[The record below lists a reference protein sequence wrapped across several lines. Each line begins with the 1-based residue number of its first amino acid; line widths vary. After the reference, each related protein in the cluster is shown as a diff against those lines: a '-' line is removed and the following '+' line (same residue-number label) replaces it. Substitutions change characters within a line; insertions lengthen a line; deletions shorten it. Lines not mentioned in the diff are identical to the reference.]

1 MTTAAGREPVVVT
14 ALGMTAWEP
23 EFISALRHPAVG
35 LAVARRCFEAV
46 DLLAFVEAAA
56 VDGAVIGDGLDG
68 LDAEVVARMHR
79 RGCWVMA
86 VVSDEQASTRARTL
100 GVDSVVILDPAHAA
114 TAAREA
120 GACARAL
127 ALPSPADSVEP
138 PARGRVVCVWGP
150 PGSTG
155 RSTIALALA
164 DEVARAG
171 FTCALVD
178 ADPTAPCLDQLA
190 AVSTAA
196 SVTWSQR
203 QVAQGRL
210 TRRGLLDAM
219 PLTRSGVRV
228 LPGGAGDGV
237 LRPDLWPTV
246 REQLRAAVDVVV
258 IDLGAHAHPDAENPE
273 DQRLAEALSA
283 DELVTVGTCE
293 PVGLARLMRF
303 LVSLSAHPTV
313 DGPGPRHTVAVTA
326 MPSDSA
332 SAAFVRMHVAP
343 LLRTLHGSIALVDD
357 DRATCLAAR
366 TRGLPLADVA
376 PASRVRRDL
385 QALAAH
391 IAAPAA

>member
-1 MTTAAGREPVVVT
+1 MTGVAGRETVVVT

-46 DLLAFVEAAA
+46 DLLAFVEATA
-56 VDGAVIGDGLDG
+56 VDGAVIGDSLDG
-68 LDAEVVARMHR
+68 LDAEVISRMHR

-86 VVSDEQASTRARTL
+86 VVSDEQASTRARLL
-100 GVDSVVILDPAHAA
+100 GVDCVVILDPAHPAS
-114 TAAREA
+114 AARDA
-120 GACARAL
+120 GVCARSL
-127 ALPSPADSVEP
+127 AVPPSADAAEP

-155 RSTIALALA
+155 RSTVALALA

-171 FTCALVD
+171 LTCALVD

-210 TRRGLLDAM
+210 TRRALLDAM

-228 LPGGAGDGV
+228 LPGGTGDGM

-246 REQLRAAVDVVV
+246 REQLREAVDVVV

-273 DQRLAEALSA
+273 DQYLIEAFSA

-303 LVSLSAHPTV
+303 LVALSAHPTA
-313 DGPGPRHTVAVTA
+313 GAPGPRHTVAVTA
-326 MPSDSA
+326 MPGDSA
-332 SAAFVRMHVAP
+332 SAAFVRMHIAP
-343 LLRTLHGSIALVDD
+343 LLRNLQGSIALVDD
-357 DRATCLAAR
+357 DRATCIAAR
-366 TRGLPLADVA
+366 TRGLTLAEVA

-385 QALAAH
+385 RALAAH

>member
-1 MTTAAGREPVVVT
+1 MTIGPGRETVVVT

-35 LAVARRCFEAV
+35 LAVVRRCFEAV
-46 DLLAFVEAAA
+46 DLLACIEATA
-56 VDGAVIGDGLDG
+56 VDGAIIGDGLDG
-68 LDAEVVARMHR
+68 LDAEVVARIRR

-86 VVSDEQASTRARTL
+86 VVSDEQAAVRARML
-100 GVDSVVILDPAHAA
+100 GADSVVLLDPDHPAG
-114 TAAREA
+114 AARDA
-120 GACARAL
+120 GASARVL
-127 ALPSPADSVEP
+127 AQP
-138 PARGRVVCVWGP
+138 PESDAPEIPGRGRVVCVWGP
-150 PGSTG
+150 AGSTG
-155 RSTIALALA
+155 RSTVALTLA
-164 DEVARAG
+164 DEAARRG
-171 FTCALVD
+171 FSCALVD

-190 AVSTAA
+190 AVVSPA

-210 TRRGLLDAM
+210 TRRGLLEAM
-219 PLTRSGVRV
+219 PVTRSGVRV
-228 LPGGAGDGV
+228 LPGGAGDSM

-246 REQLRAAVDVVV
+246 REQLKEAVEVVV
-258 IDLGAHAHPDAENPE
+258 IDLGAFGHPDAEDSG
-273 DQRLAEALSA
+273 DQRLAEALGA

-303 LVSLSAHPTV
+303 LVALSATPTL
-313 DGPGPRHTVAVTA
+313 DRAGPRHTVVVTA
-326 MPSDSA
+326 MPSDPA

-366 TRGLPLADVA
+366 TRGLTLAEAA
-376 PASRVRRDL
+376 PSSRVRRDL

-391 IAAPAA
+391 ICVPAA